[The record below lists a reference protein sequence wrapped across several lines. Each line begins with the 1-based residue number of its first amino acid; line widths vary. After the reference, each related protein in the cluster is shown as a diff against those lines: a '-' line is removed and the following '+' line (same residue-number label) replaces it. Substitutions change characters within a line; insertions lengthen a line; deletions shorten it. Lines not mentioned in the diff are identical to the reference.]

1 MEQTTSRGW
10 RVELEARTPELSHL
24 MKSDPDPRVRHCGHA
39 LLLVA
44 QGRAVA
50 EVARLFQTAA
60 HGVRAWRS
68 RFLAEGRAGLVDR
81 SRCGRPPKLDAGA
94 RRVLEEALDRG
105 PQAYGLPMTIWSLRD
120 LHRRLLQEGQVQ
132 VSLDTV
138 HRAVGALG
146 YRYRRPRHDSTP
158 SARSPGRC
166 CGSAGAGVAGKK
178 SAAEPERL
186 HLVFVDEGEVHT
198 HPGLAKVWQ
207 RRGHSLKAPA
217 AGEDEK
223 FVV

>member
-10 RVELEARTPELSHL
+10 RMELEARTPELYHL
-24 MKSDPDPRVRHCGHA
+24 MKSDPDPRVRHRGHA

-60 HGVRAWRS
+60 HCVRAWRS
-68 RFLAEGRAGLVDR
+68 RFLSQGRAGLVDR
-81 SRCGRPPKLDAGA
+81 SRCGRPPKLDACA
-94 RRVLEEALDRG
+94 RAVLEEALDRG

-120 LHRRLLQEGQVQ
+120 LHRLLLQECQVQ

-146 YRYRRPRHDSTP
+146 YRYRRPRHDLTHRQDHQAVAATQQVLAWLEKKALLSPSDSIWSLWMSVKSTP
-158 SARSPGRC
+158 TRA
-166 CGSAGAGVAGKK
+166 
-178 SAAEPERL
+178 
-186 HLVFVDEGEVHT
+186 
-198 HPGLAKVWQ
+198 WQ
-207 RRGHSLKAPA
+207 RSGS
-217 AGEDEK
+217 DEATL
-223 FVV
+223 